1 MPFIILSVFTS
12 YSAINSCKC
21 KHAYAIHSI
30 DCTNYILLLSR
41 GDIAVEYD
49 KIGQMRPN
57 WPRTNGGKRRFC
69 YHFTVWDEFI
79 VVAAVFFLSADKIPS
94 IFTNWSDYWLGAIH
108 IISSMHAECA
118 WLYWATQWSLFKL
131 IFAGCQ
137 IESYFIRHTHTHT
150 FTHTLKNTLKT
161 FGCGQS

>member
-1 MPFIILSVFTS
+1 MYFVSTPDSNPIWINIICLVEYCNPSYRAVYHSVRFH
-12 YSAINSCKC
+12 IIFGHNSCKC

-57 WPRTNGGKRRFC
+57 WPSTNGGKRHFC

-118 WLYWATQWSLFKL
+118 
-131 IFAGCQ
+131 
-137 IESYFIRHTHTHT
+137 
-150 FTHTLKNTLKT
+150 
-161 FGCGQS
+161 